1 MIKDRLLVMIPNKDL
16 DKWRKKTKQNKTKQN
31 KQTMKIDNIDNI
43 VMDLSYCHLFHV
55 ILQVTFL

>member
-1 MIKDRLLVMIPNKDL
+1 MIPNKDL
-16 DKWRKKTKQNKTKQN
+16 DKWRKKTKQNKTK